1 MFDSM
6 TYTSLYIS
14 SASNKTELNKNKT
27 VININEEEEIFL
39 LED

>member
-6 TYTSLYIS
+6 TYTSLYPQS
-14 SASNKTELNKNKT
+14 VTNKTKLNKNKT
-27 VININEEEEIFL
+27 VINKNEEEEIFL